1 MKKDL
6 TNLLKKEEVP
16 PGFENLD
23 SIKEY
28 VARYLISYIHIELEG
43 LPKEEW
49 EATLTTWAKI
59 CALAKSLIRKTEQ
72 ERHRIY
78 EKFGFDMMMQGIAE
92 DLRQTFIGMMSAGI
106 LKESDPP
113 HNLIL
118 KASILIKDDRD
129 LLSRWEL
136 EPDIVKFIYD
146 FFSGLDQSSA
156 SRSS

>member
-23 SIKEY
+23 AIKEY
-28 VARYLISYIHIELEG
+28 VARYLINYIHIELEG
-43 LPKEEW
+43 LPREEW
-49 EATLTTWAKI
+49 EPTLTTWAKI

-72 ERHRIY
+72 ERHQLY

-113 HNLIL
+113 YALIL
-118 KASILIKDDRD
+118 KASLLIKDDKD
-129 LLSRWEL
+129 LLNRWEL
-136 EPDIVKFIYD
+136 KPDVVRFIYE
-146 FFSGLDQSSA
+146 FYA
-156 SRSS
+156 SKPPKIG